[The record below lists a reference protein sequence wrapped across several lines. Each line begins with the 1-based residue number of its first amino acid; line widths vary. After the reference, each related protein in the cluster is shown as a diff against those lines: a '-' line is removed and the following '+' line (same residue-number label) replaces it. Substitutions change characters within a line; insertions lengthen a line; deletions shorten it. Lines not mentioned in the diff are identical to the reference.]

1 MVQVLSDKEFGG
13 FSRMIFDQAGIHMN
27 PSKKPLVSGRLTK
40 RLNHHSLD
48 SFAEYLSLVSKDA
61 AERQIAV
68 DLLTTNETYFFREP
82 QHFEFLDKVIAPEL
96 RGQSNIR
103 IWCGA
108 SSTGEEPYTIAMTL
122 AETLGHTRFDI
133 LASDISTRVL
143 ETARKALYPIE
154 DAKDIPKQLRMK
166 YCLKGVG
173 PQQGWFLVNDL
184 LRARIKFD
192 QINLNAPLSGMGPFD
207 VIFLRNV
214 MIYFNQDTKRDVVAR
229 LIPLLRPGGYFII
242 SHSESLHGVTDH
254 LKMVKPSIY
263 RNPESHT

>member
-1 MVQVLSDKEFGG
+1 MLPVLSDKDFGG
-13 FSRMIFDQAGIHMN
+13 FSRMIFDQAGIHMS

-40 RLNHHSLD
+40 RLNHYGLD
-48 SFAEYLSLVSKDA
+48 SYGDYLNLVRNDV
-61 AERQIAV
+61 AERQVAV

-82 QHFEFLDKVIAPEL
+82 QHFEFLAKVIAPEL
-96 RGQSNIR
+96 SQRANVR

-122 AETLGHTRFDI
+122 AEALGHTRFDI

-154 DAKDIPKQLRMK
+154 DAKDIPAALRMK

-173 PQQGWFLVNDL
+173 PQEGWFLINSL

-192 QINLNAPLSGMGPFD
+192 QINLNAPLPDMGLFD

-214 MIYFNQDTKRDVVAR
+214 MIYFNPETKRDLLTR
-229 LIPLLRPGGYFII
+229 LTPLLRPSGYFII
-242 SHSESLHGVTDH
+242 SHSESLHGITDQ

-263 RNPESHT
+263 RQTESRT